1 MKSIRRGERASAA
14 GSSPSVVG
22 VFARD
27 YAEQRE
33 RRAAALAATL
43 AAADEGAGKV
53 SGADR
58 ASIQAD
64 SGPDAPGPFPAAA
77 RLPAPEL
84 IELIARAHLAVS
96 LSGLRQLQQQ
106 LSLAASYWATLLAG
120 SGAARGGGDR
130 SSPSQ
135 DRVVAETRAYLR
147 SVADLSLQEAR
158 ALQLELE
165 RAGDGLR
172 SLVAGRPADASG
184 RVRRSRVKR

>member
-1 MKSIRRGERASAA
+1 MKSIRRGEHASAA

-22 VFARD
+22 VFARN

-33 RRAAALAATL
+33 RRATALAATL
-43 AAADEGAGKV
+43 AAADEAGKA

-58 ASIQAD
+58 ASVQAD
-64 SGPDAPGPFPAAA
+64 RDLDAREPFPTAAGP
-77 RLPAPEL
+77 PAPEL
-84 IELIARAHLAVS
+84 IALLARAHLAVS

-106 LSLAASYWATLLAG
+106 LSLAASYWAKLLAG
-120 SGAARGGGDR
+120 PTAARGGGEE
-130 SSPSQ
+130 SPPQ
-135 DRVVAETRAYLR
+135 RDRVVAETRAYLR

-172 SLVAGRPADASG
+172 SLVAGRPADAPG